1 MLLTRRSMAAKP
13 PIARLVRVLLY
24 IGSKIIKNVLFFIIG
39 VCVCVSVYGII
50 SDRGEA
56 RRMEQRERGRNEGE
70 AEWSNER
77 ATRNET
83 QPSYFFTIFFFV
95 AAPPPPPDVAILT
108 TLASAAV
115 AHFLYSV
122 SNSSKSRVH
131 NA

>member
-1 MLLTRRSMAAKP
+1 MLLTRRSRAAKP

-24 IGSKIIKNVLFFIIG
+24 IGSKIIKNVLFFII
-39 VCVCVSVYGII
+39 VCVCPYMASYQTGAR
-50 SDRGEA
+50 RGEA
-56 RRMEQRERGRNEGE
+56 NG
-70 AEWSNER
+70 

-83 QPSYFFTIFFFV
+83 QPSYFFATTIFFFV

-108 TLASAAV
+108 TLASAAAV
-115 AHFLYSV
+115 HFLYSV

>member
-1 MLLTRRSMAAKP
+1 MCCFLL
-13 PIARLVRVLLY
+13 L
-24 IGSKIIKNVLFFIIG
+24 
-39 VCVCVSVYGII
+39 VCVSVYGII

-83 QPSYFFTIFFFV
+83 QPSYFFATTIFFFV
-95 AAPPPPPDVAILT
+95 AAPPDVAILT

-122 SNSSKSRVH
+122 SNSSKSHVH